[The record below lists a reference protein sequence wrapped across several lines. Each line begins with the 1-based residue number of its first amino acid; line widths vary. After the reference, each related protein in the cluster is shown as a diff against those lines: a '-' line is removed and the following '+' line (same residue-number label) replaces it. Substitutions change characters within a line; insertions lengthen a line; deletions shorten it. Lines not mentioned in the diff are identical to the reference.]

1 MTDDETPWF
10 VEQRALHLA
19 MLHLTRNPHVR
30 LEQEVTFGR
39 AKVDLLVTL
48 GDGAQLAIE
57 ALGVMSGDREPGAP
71 PANVVAAKTDQLQA
85 LARAT
90 PLPMGLLVYDVQTD
104 DGWFGW
110 VAEPM
115 RDADGLHAVE
125 SIGFEPFTDVRRE
138 QILDEVSAWYA
149 RRRAA

>member
-1 MTDDETPWF
+1 MSANYSGSATISTRIRRFPPRLA
-10 VEQRALHLA
+10 VE
-19 MLHLTRNPHVR
+19 
-30 LEQEVTFGR
+30 
-39 AKVDLLVTL
+39 TL
-48 GDGAQLAIE
+48 GS
-57 ALGVMSGDREPGAP
+57 MSADRAPGEP
-71 PANVVAAKTDQLQA
+71 PAKVVAAKADQLQA

-90 PLPMGLLVYDVQTD
+90 PLPMGLLVYDVQID

-110 VAEPM
+110 VTEPM

-125 SIGFEPFTDVRRE
+125 SICFEPFTNARRE